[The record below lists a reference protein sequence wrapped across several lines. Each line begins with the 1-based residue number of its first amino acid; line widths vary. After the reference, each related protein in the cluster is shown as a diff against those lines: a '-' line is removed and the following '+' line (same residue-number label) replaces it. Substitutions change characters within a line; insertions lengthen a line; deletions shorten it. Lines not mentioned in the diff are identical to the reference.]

1 MFNYDA
7 SLKDFLIADAIA
19 SETTTATFA
28 SGASVKEIQ
37 IFAEDGLTVPAAQGN
52 FFFLSKK
59 ADGTVVKSDTI
70 YGPNVTRVHK
80 TTAKTEMPEYS
91 YFTVSNTGIAVGDLA
106 EVFMKYWDY
115 SVADWKFKTIP
126 YTTTSTVAL
135 TIAAG
140 LCTQIIRNLAQD
152 YYFNNAPTFVFNKA
166 GYAAVYTTEAAALA
180 AVGGLTDND
189 LVWVIS
195 NAKPYTFAASGA
207 TFATNF
213 TEKTSWATE
222 LGNKTAVTLSQPK
235 YYDVVLDKNA
245 KVYIIAKEIARVADK
260 IEGETAKTYVGA
272 SWRDASTDV
281 ITEWETTRVGE
292 VRNPLAAKRLAQM
305 ELSLDKKQR
314 QYGTVGMG
322 SFYEFPFTPSISTA
336 STYAATLEID
346 YISSENRSGLARSI
360 ANKPEQGTLIVACV
374 SSADADTL
382 LGYVNIA
389 KNGAALTLS
398 DLPAISLNDLSDVTI
413 DSVANTEVLK
423 YNSTSEEWE
432 NAADATE

>member
-19 SETTTATFA
+19 YETDTAAFA
-28 SGASVKEIQ
+28 SSASVKEIQ
-37 IFAEDGLTVPAAQGN
+37 IFAEDGLTVPTEQGN

-70 YGPNVTRVHK
+70 YGPNVLRVHK
-80 TTAKTEMPEYS
+80 TVAKTEMPEYS
-91 YFTVSNTGIAVGDLA
+91 YFTVSNTNIAAGDLA

-126 YTTTSTVAL
+126 YTLQSTVAVDE
-135 TIAAG
+135 AAG
-140 LCTQIIRNLAQD
+140 LGIQIVRNLGQD

-166 GYAAVYTTEAAALA
+166 GYAKVYETSADYADADFA
-180 AVGGLTDND
+180 ND
-189 LVWVIS
+189 TSDDGKLVYVI
-195 NAKPYTFAASGA
+195 NEGKAYTYTYTAGTWAGD
-207 TFATNF
+207 F

-222 LGNKTAVTLSQPK
+222 IGNGTAVILSQPK
-235 YYDVVLDKNA
+235 YYDVVLTSGA
-245 KVYIIAKEIARVADK
+245 VVYIIAKEIARVADK
-260 IEGETAKTYVGA
+260 IEGETATTYVGA
-272 SWRDASTDV
+272 SWRDASTDA
-281 ITEWETTRVGE
+281 ITEWTTTRVGE

-336 STYAATLEID
+336 TTYAATVEIE

-360 ANKPEQGTLIVACV
+360 ANKPEQGTLIIACV
-374 SSADADTL
+374 NSADADTL
-382 LGYVNIA
+382 IAAVNLA
-389 KNGAALTLS
+389 KNGAVL
-398 DLPAISLNDLSDVTI
+398 DHAIADHTDVTLT
-413 DSVANTEVLK
+413 SLANTEVLK

-432 NAADATE
+432 NAADATS